1 MNASDKTPVAIAL
14 SGGTD
19 SAAAAVMMK
28 QSGLE
33 LLALTMLL
41 SGGADGNDSS
51 IRAAG
56 AIAGRLGIRHRV
68 LDLREQ
74 FEKLV
79 IEPFF
84 SAYSNGLTPNPC
96 VTCNRELKA
105 GLMLKAARDAG
116 CESMATGHYAI
127 SSVES
132 NGRVQVLR
140 ARDRTK
146 DQSYVLWAVDRA
158 DIGRLVFPLGRKTR
172 SEARDIVKGEGLDSL
187 TVTESQDICFLAG
200 GHYREAFVLHA
211 PDALMPGPILDVDGR
226 VLGSHRGLPLYTVGQ
241 RRGLGLGGAR
251 ALYVLELRPEDN
263 SIVVGGLEELAC
275 TRFEVAGVN
284 FTADEP
290 GTPFACGVM
299 TRYRGAV
306 LPAVVE
312 LAAGRRAYVRYGEPG
327 PPAAPGQSAV
337 FYNGDTLLGGGVIRS
352 RLD

>member
-41 SGGADGNDSS
+41 SGGAYGNDSS

-68 LDLREQ
+68 LILREQ

-84 SAYSNGLTPNPC
+84 SAYSSGLTPNPC

-132 NGRVQVLR
+132 NGRGQVLR
-140 ARDRTK
+140 ARDRTRRT
-146 DQSYVLWAVDRA
+146 RA
-158 DIGRLVFPLGRKTR
+158 TSSGRLTGPTSGDWCSRSAGKPGRRPATSLR
-172 SEARDIVKGEGLDSL
+172 ARAWIPL

-200 GHYREAFVLHA
+200 GHYREAFVLNA
-211 PDALMPGPILDVDGR
+211 PDALMPGPNSWTSTAVCWAHTVASPSTLWDSAGAWYRWSPGAVRAGATSGR
-226 VLGSHRGLPLYTVGQ
+226 QQHRC
-241 RRGLGLGGAR
+241 RRAR
-251 ALYVLELRPEDN
+251 R
-263 SIVVGGLEELAC
+263 
-275 TRFEVAGVN
+275 AGVH
-284 FTADEP
+284 T
-290 GTPFACGVM
+290 V
-299 TRYRGAV
+299 RGH
-306 LPAVVE
+306 
-312 LAAGRRAYVRYGEPG
+312 RR
-327 PPAAPGQSAV
+327 
-337 FYNGDTLLGGGVIRS
+337 
-352 RLD
+352 

>member
-28 QSGLE
+28 RSGFE

-41 SGGADGNDSS
+41 SSGADGNDSS

-74 FEKLV
+74 FEELV
-79 IEPFF
+79 IRALFLRLLEGAHAEPVRDMQPGTQGRAHAE
-84 SAYSNGLTPNPC
+84 SRARCGLRVDGDRPLRYLAPW
-96 VTCNRELKA
+96 K
-105 GLMLKAARDAG
+105 
-116 CESMATGHYAI
+116 ATGAVWCCAPGTGRRTRAT
-127 SSVES
+127 SS
-132 NGRVQVLR
+132 GRSTGPTSGDWCSR
-140 ARDRTK
+140 SAGK
-146 DQSYVLWAVDRA
+146 P
-158 DIGRLVFPLGRKTR
+158 G
-172 SEARDIVKGEGLDSL
+172 SEARDIVRGEGLDSL

-263 SIVVGGLEELAC
+263 SIVVGGPEELAC
-275 TRFEVAGVN
+275 TRFEVTGVN

-290 GTPFACGVM
+290 GTSFDV
-299 TRYRGAV
+299 RGHDQVPGGCA
-306 LPAVVE
+306 PRVVE
-312 LAAGRRAYVRYGEPG
+312 LA
-327 PPAAPGQSAV
+327 
-337 FYNGDTLLGGGVIRS
+337 GGGERTCGTGSPAHRRRPASPPCSTMAIRCS
-352 RLD
+352 GEA

>member
-1 MNASDKTPVAIAL
+1 
-14 SGGTD
+14 
-19 SAAAAVMMK
+19 
-28 QSGLE
+28 
-33 LLALTMLL
+33 MLL
-41 SGGADGNDSS
+41 SSGPDGRDSS
-51 IRAAG
+51 IRAAR

-74 FEKLV
+74 FEELV
-79 IEPFF
+79 IRPFF
-84 SAYSNGLTPNPC
+84 SAYSRGLTPNPC

-105 GLMLKAARDAG
+105 GLMLKTARDAG

-132 NGRVQVLR
+132 DGRWSVLR
-140 ARDRTK
+140 ALDRAK

-172 SEARDIVKGEGLDSL
+172 NEARDIVRGEGLDSL
-187 TVTESQDICFLAG
+187 TVPESQDICFLAG
-200 GHYREAFVLHA
+200 GHYREAFVLLA
-211 PDALMPGPILDVDGR
+211 PEALMPGPILDVDGR
-226 VLGSHRGLPLYTVGQ
+226 VLGSHHGLPLYTVGQ

-263 SIVVGGLEELAC
+263 SIVVGGPEELAC
-275 TRFEVAGVN
+275 IRFEVTGVN

-290 GTPFACGVM
+290 GASFTCGVM

-312 LAAGRRAYVRYGEPG
+312 LA
-327 PPAAPGQSAV
+327 
-337 FYNGDTLLGGGVIRS
+337 GGGERACGTGSPDHRRHPASPPCSTMAIRC
-352 RLD
+352 LGEA